1 MTTIYI
7 SLGSNIERERH
18 IRAGLDALH
27 AEFGEL
33 QVSRVFESE
42 AVGFNGRPFY
52 NLVVAART
60 NMPLASVCQRLRAM
74 EFANGREPDAKKFAP
89 RTLDLDLLL
98 YGDLV
103 CEEPVALPRGEILT
117 NAFVLW
123 PLAELAPEQCHPVDG
138 RPFGEL
144 WLAYD
149 KASQRLNPRRGCRGN
164 PRRSERA
171 TRGKP
176 AGRGTNPAPIL
187 GGIPLIRR
195 RIHALAAGS
204 AGPARRD

>member
-1 MTTIYI
+1 MTRIYI

-52 NLVVAART
+52 NLVVGADT
-60 NMPLASVCQRLRAM
+60 DLPLSTLCQRLRAM
-74 EFANGREPDAKKFAP
+74 EFAHGREPDAKKFAP

-103 CEEPVALPRGEILT
+103 CEAPLVLPRGEILT

-123 PLAELAPEQCHPVDG
+123 PLALLAPQLQHPVDG
-138 RPFGEL
+138 RSFAEL
-144 WLAYD
+144 W
-149 KASQRLNPRRGCRGN
+149 ASAQIDQQLW
-164 PRRSERA
+164 
-171 TRGKP
+171 P
-176 AGRGTNPAPIL
+176 AAFQWRGTELTPPELLQARPA
-187 GGIPLIRR
+187 
-195 RIHALAAGS
+195 
-204 AGPARRD
+204 

>member
-33 QVSRVFESE
+33 RVSRVFESE

-52 NLVVAART
+52 NLVAAAET
-60 NMPLASVCQRLRAM
+60 DLPLATVCQRLRAM
-74 EFANGREPDAKKFAP
+74 EFAHGREPDAKKFAP

-103 CEEPVALPRGEILT
+103 CDTPLALPRGEVLT

-123 PLAELAPEQCHPVDG
+123 PLAELAPKLRHPVDG
-138 RPFGEL
+138 RTMGEL
-144 WLAYD
+144 WQAYD
-149 KASQRLNPRRGCRGN
+149 KASQLLC
-164 PRRSERA
+164 
-171 TRGKP
+171 
-176 AGRGTNPAPIL
+176 PIPFHWEACEL
-187 GGIPLIRR
+187 Q
-195 RIHALAAGS
+195 HH
-204 AGPARRD
+204 

>member
-7 SLGSNIERERH
+7 SLGSNIERNRH

-33 QVSRVFESE
+33 RVSRVFESE

-52 NLVVAART
+52 NLVAAAET
-60 NMPLASVCQRLRAM
+60 DLPLVTVCQLLREM
-74 EFANGREPDAKKFAP
+74 EFAHGREPDAKKFAP

-103 CEEPVALPRGEILT
+103 CETPLVLPRGEILT

-123 PLAELAPEQCHPVDG
+123 PLAELAPGLRHPIDG
-138 RPFGEL
+138 RTMGEL
-144 WLAYD
+144 WQAYD
-149 KASQRLNPRRGCRGN
+149 KASQQLC
-164 PRRSERA
+164 
-171 TRGKP
+171 
-176 AGRGTNPAPIL
+176 PIPFHWEACEL
-187 GGIPLIRR
+187 Q
-195 RIHALAAGS
+195 HH
-204 AGPARRD
+204 

>member
-7 SLGSNIERERH
+7 SLGSNIERDRH

-33 QVSRVFESE
+33 RVSRVFESE

-52 NLVVAART
+52 NLVAAAET
-60 NMPLASVCQRLRAM
+60 DLPLAIVCQRLRAM
-74 EFANGREPDAKKFAP
+74 EFAHGREPDAKKFAP

-103 CEEPVALPRGEILT
+103 CETPLVLPRGEVLT

-123 PLAELAPEQCHPVDG
+123 PLAELAPTLHHPVDG
-138 RPFGEL
+138 RTMGEL
-144 WLAYD
+144 WQAYD
-149 KASQRLNPRRGCRGN
+149 KASQQLCPM
-164 PRRSERA
+164 PFHSEA
-171 TRGKP
+171 CE
-176 AGRGTNPAPIL
+176 L
-187 GGIPLIRR
+187 Q
-195 RIHALAAGS
+195 HH
-204 AGPARRD
+204 

>member
-7 SLGSNIERERH
+7 SLGSNIERDRH

-33 QVSRVFESE
+33 RVSRVFESE

-52 NLVVAART
+52 NLVAAAET
-60 NMPLASVCQRLRAM
+60 DLPLATVCQRLRAM
-74 EFANGREPDAKKFAP
+74 EFAHGREPDAKKFAP

-103 CEEPVALPRGEILT
+103 CDTPLVLPRGEVLT

-123 PLAELAPEQCHPVDG
+123 PLAELAPKLRHPVDG
-138 RPFGEL
+138 RTMGEL
-144 WLAYD
+144 WQAYD
-149 KASQRLNPRRGCRGN
+149 KASQQLC
-164 PRRSERA
+164 
-171 TRGKP
+171 
-176 AGRGTNPAPIL
+176 PISFHWEACEL
-187 GGIPLIRR
+187 Q
-195 RIHALAAGS
+195 HH
-204 AGPARRD
+204 

>member
-7 SLGSNIERERH
+7 SLGSNIERDRH

-33 QVSRVFESE
+33 RVSRVFESE

-52 NLVVAART
+52 NLVAAAET
-60 NMPLASVCQRLRAM
+60 DLPLTPVCLGLRAM
-74 EFANGREPDAKKFAP
+74 EFAHGREPDAKKFAP

-103 CEEPVALPRGEILT
+103 CDTPLVLPRGEVLT

-123 PLAELAPEQCHPVDG
+123 PLAELAPKLRHPVDG
-138 RPFGEL
+138 RSMVEL
-144 WLAYD
+144 W
-149 KASQRLNPRRGCRGN
+149 
-164 PRRSERA
+164 
-171 TRGKP
+171 
-176 AGRGTNPAPIL
+176 
-187 GGIPLIRR
+187 
-195 RIHALAAGS
+195 
-204 AGPARRD
+204 